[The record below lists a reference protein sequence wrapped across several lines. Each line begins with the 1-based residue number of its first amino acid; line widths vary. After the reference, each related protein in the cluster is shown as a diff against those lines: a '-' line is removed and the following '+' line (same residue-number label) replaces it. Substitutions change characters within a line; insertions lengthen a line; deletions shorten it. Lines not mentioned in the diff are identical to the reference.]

1 MIFFCF
7 FLRIRRPPRSTR
19 TDTLCPYT
27 TLFRSRRQ
35 ARLADLDQGEP
46 LPPLGTM
53 AGMDDAAPD
62 SITDAP
68 FLNLLLA
75 SLPPPRRL
83 APLLRAIPTPARDRV
98 VRRASMR
105 VLQASLAGGDLDF
118 MQGRRLGIAVTHP
131 DLRWVVGGPDGPL
144 PVATGEAEDRG

>member
-1 MIFFCF
+1 M
-7 FLRIRRPPRSTR
+7 RIS
-19 TDTLCPYT
+19 DWSSDVC
-27 TLFRSRRQ
+27 SS
-35 ARLADLDQGEP
+35 DLDQGEP

-98 VRRASMR
+98 VRRACMR

-118 MQGRRLGIAVTHP
+118 KIGRAHV
-131 DLRWVVGGPDGPL
+131 
-144 PVATGEAEDRG
+144 

>member
-1 MIFFCF
+1 MAAW
-7 FLRIRRPPRSTR
+7 LGLPG
-19 TDTLCPYT
+19 DTAGAAIAVAIADA
-27 TLFRSRRQ
+27 RRRQ

-75 SLPPPRRL
+75 SLPPPRRI
-83 APLLRAIPTPARDRV
+83 APLLRAIPTPARDRL
-98 VRRASMR
+98 VRRACMR
-105 VLQASLAGGDLDF
+105 VLPASRAGGDLDF
-118 MQGRRLGIAVTHP
+118 MQGRPIGRAHV
-131 DLRWVVGGPDGPL
+131 
-144 PVATGEAEDRG
+144 